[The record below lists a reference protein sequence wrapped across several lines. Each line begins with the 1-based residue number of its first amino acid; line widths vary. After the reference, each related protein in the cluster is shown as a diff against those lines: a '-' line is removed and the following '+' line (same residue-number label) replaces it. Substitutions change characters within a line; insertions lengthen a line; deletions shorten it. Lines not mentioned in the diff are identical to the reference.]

1 MRKKAR
7 PFYNRFMTCH
17 LNGIMTLEFSQFL
30 EFSLISVTYFA
41 SPLMSE
47 FFFYLIIN
55 AKNFSVNP
63 LTVREIS
70 FCQYCGVS
78 LYAVRIFVFI
88 KDICNCNICSL
99 LSENQAAPCTKS

>member
-7 PFYNRFMTCH
+7 SFYNRFKTCH

-47 FFFYLIIN
+47 FFF
-55 AKNFSVNP
+55 
-63 LTVREIS
+63 
-70 FCQYCGVS
+70 
-78 LYAVRIFVFI
+78 
-88 KDICNCNICSL
+88 L
-99 LSENQAAPCTKS
+99 LNHKRKKFLS